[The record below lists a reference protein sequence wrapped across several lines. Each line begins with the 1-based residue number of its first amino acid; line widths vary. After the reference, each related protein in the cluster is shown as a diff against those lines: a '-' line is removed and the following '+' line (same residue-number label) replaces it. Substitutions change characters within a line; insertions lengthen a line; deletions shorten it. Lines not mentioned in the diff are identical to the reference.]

1 MANLQEQTN
10 SSMPSS
16 GGWGQLYMQRCLQ
29 LAQNG
34 VGYVAPNPMVGA
46 VVVHNNSII
55 GEGFHKRYGDAHA
68 EPNAINSVKD
78 KSLLAQ
84 STLYVN
90 LEPCS
95 HYGKTPPCA
104 DFIIENKI
112 PKVVIGTLDPNP
124 KVSGRGVELMRKA
137 GVEVIVGVM
146 ENECRELNKRFFIY
160 QEQNR
165 PYVLLKWAQ
174 TKDGFIDKKRTD
186 RTEQPLLISNAITK
200 QLTHNMRAEN
210 QAILVGANTVL
221 LDNPSLTVRNW
232 SGKSPV
238 RIAIDRLGRI
248 PSDFNLMDGSIPTLV
263 FSEKFRE
270 NEHNLEFIK
279 VVYDEHVLKNI
290 LKIVYERNI
299 NSVLVEGGATIL
311 NSFIE
316 AGLWD
321 EANIEISPVR
331 VGDGVKAPALNKLPV
346 SGKIFEGHEWLFFE
360 NK

>member
-1 MANLQEQTN
+1 
-10 SSMPSS
+10 
-16 GGWGQLYMQRCLQ
+16 MQRCLQ

-46 VVVHNNSII
+46 VIVHNDIII
-55 GEGFHKRYGDAHA
+55 GEGFHRRYGDAHA

-78 KSLLAQ
+78 KSLLPE

-104 DFIIENKI
+104 DFIIENKLA
-112 PKVVIGTLDPNP
+112 KVVIGTLDPNP
-124 KVSGRGVELMRKA
+124 KVSGRGVELLRKA
-137 GVEVIVGVM
+137 GIEVVVGVL
-146 ENECRELNKRFFIY
+146 EKDCRELNKRFFIF
-160 QEQNR
+160 QEQKR

-186 RTEQPLLISNAITK
+186 RTEEPLLISNAVTM
-200 QLTHNMRAEN
+200 QLTHKMRAEN

-238 RIAIDRLGRI
+238 RVAIDRLGRI
-248 PSDFNLMDGSIPTLV
+248 PSDFNLFDGSIPTLV

-279 VVYDEHVLKNI
+279 ITFDEHVLKNI
-290 LKIVYERNI
+290 LKILFEQNI
-299 NSVLVEGGATIL
+299 NSVMVEGGATIL

-331 VGDGVKAPALNKLPV
+331 IGDGVKAPALNKLPV
-346 SGKIFEGHEWLFFE
+346 LSKEFEGHEWLFFE

>member
-1 MANLQEQTN
+1 MTSELK
-10 SSMPSS
+10 
-16 GGWGQLYMQRCLQ
+16 YMYRCLQ

-34 VGYVAPNPMVGA
+34 VSYVAPNPMVGA
-46 VVVHNNSII
+46 VVVCNDKII
-55 GEGFHKRYGDAHA
+55 GEGYHRRYGEAHA
-68 EPNAINSVKD
+68 EPNAINSVKN
-78 KSLLAQ
+78 KSLLAE

-104 DFIIENKI
+104 DFIIEHKI
-112 PKVVIGTLDPNP
+112 SKVIIGTLDPNP

-137 GVEVIVGVM
+137 GIEVIVGVL
-146 ENECRELNKRFFIY
+146 EKECRELNKRFFIF
-160 QEQNR
+160 QEQQR

-186 RTEQPLLISNAITK
+186 RTEEPLLISNAITK
-200 QLTHNMRAEN
+200 QLTHKMRAEN
-210 QAILVGANTVL
+210 QSILVGANTVL

-238 RIAIDRLGRI
+238 RIAIDRQGRI
-248 PSDFNLMDGSIPTLV
+248 PSDYNLFDRSILTLV
-263 FSEKFRE
+263 FSEKYRE

-279 VVYDEHVLKNI
+279 VVFDEHVLRSLLRI
-290 LKIVYERNI
+290 LFERNI
-299 NSVLVEGGATIL
+299 NSVLVEGGASIL

-321 EANIEISPVR
+321 EANIEISPVYI
-331 VGDGVKAPALNKLPV
+331 GDGVKTPILNKLPV
-346 SGKIFEGHEWLFFE
+346 SDKNFDGHKWLFFE